1 MQYETGVGNTMRIVG
16 IIPARGGSKGIP
28 RKNIKLLAG
37 KPLVTY
43 SIEAAIKSKYI
54 ERVIVST
61 EDKEIAEV
69 SRSFGAEIIER
80 PIELAQ
86 DETKTAPVIA
96 QVVDEL
102 NKAGYIPDIIVLLQ
116 PTSPLRDENIIDAA
130 LEQLIHSDKD
140 SIFAGHHAGR
150 TMPLWKQ
157 KPDGSLEALY
167 DYHLRPRRQ
176 EAHLMEPMFCE
187 NGSFYA
193 IRYDA
198 FLKTKDFIGNNVCF
212 YEMEWQVDVDTLQDF
227 QAAENILLKRAC
239 QKDPNSL

>member
-1 MQYETGVGNTMRIVG
+1 MKIVG

-37 KPLVTY
+37 KPLVAY

-61 EDKEIAEV
+61 EDKEIAEI
-69 SRSFGAEIIER
+69 SKKYGAEIIER
-80 PIELAQ
+80 PCELAQ

-96 QVVDEL
+96 QVADEL
-102 NKAGYIPDIIVLLQ
+102 KKTGYVPDIIVLLQ
-116 PTSPLRDENIIDAA
+116 PTSPLRDEKIIDAA
-130 LEQLIHSDKD
+130 LEQLIQSDKD
-140 SIFAGHHAGR
+140 SIFAGHKAGR

-176 EAHLMEPMFCE
+176 ESHLMEPMVCE
-187 NGSFYA
+187 NGAFYA
-193 IRYDA
+193 VRYDA
-198 FLKTKDFIGNNVCF
+198 FLETKDFLGNNVGF
-212 YEMEWQVDVDTLQDF
+212 FEMDWQVDVDTLKDF
-227 QAAENILLKRAC
+227 QDVEKILLERDCK
-239 QKDPNSL
+239 K